1 MGDLAIAAG
10 AIAYVDANVLIYAV
24 ERIQP
29 YASLLRPIWEAAR
42 SNTATLI
49 GSELLIIETL
59 TGPLKQG
66 DQALIAAYD
75 EILRASDLQLLP
87 ITDAILRQGAALR
100 ANHGLK
106 APDAIHAA
114 TALSA
119 GCSMYLTNDVAF
131 RRIPDL
137 SPTILTDLLA
147 T

>member
-1 MGDLAIAAG
+1 MGDLAIAA
-10 AIAYVDANVLIYAV
+10 
-24 ERIQP
+24 
-29 YASLLRPIWEAAR
+29 
-42 SNTATLI
+42 AT
-49 GSELLIIETL
+49 
-59 TGPLKQG
+59 
-66 DQALIAAYD
+66 YD
-75 EILRASDLQLLP
+75 EILRSSDLQLLP
-87 ITDAILRQGAALR
+87 ITDAILRQGATLR

-137 SPTILTDLLA
+137 SPTILNDLLA